1 MLWLKMASSS
11 WLFGPCFNH
20 FFFVF
25 CSRLGQ
31 FACQL
36 CSCWWE
42 DSNECYGS
50 KWQAH
55 PGYLDLFN
63 HFFFVFCSRLGQF
76 ACQLCSCWWEAS
88 DECYGSKWQAHP
100 GYLDLASIISSLS
113 FALGSSNSR
122 VNSAPIG
129 GKSQMNAMAQN
140 GKLILVI
147 WTFSIISSLSF
158 ALGSAN
164 LRVNSAP
171 VGGKPQMNAMAQNG
185 KLILVIWTLL
195 QSFLLCL
202 LL

>member
-25 CSRLGQ
+25 CSRLVQ

-42 DSNECYGS
+42 E
-50 KWQAH
+50 
-55 PGYLDLFN
+55 
-63 HFFFVFCSRLGQF
+63 
-76 ACQLCSCWWEAS
+76 S

-113 FALGSSNSR
+113 FALGSS
-122 VNSAPIG
+122 
-129 GKSQMNAMAQN
+129 
-140 GKLILVI
+140 
-147 WTFSIISSLSF
+147 
-158 ALGSAN
+158 N